1 MRELLVDEQNA
12 CEPTR
17 GAFPWICIAGYSE
30 LATKALVGALEVQ
43 AVRSHLPGEPEPYL
57 IMRPRSPRHHSATAG
72 PMIVGLTGPRT
83 VHDHRRE
90 RSLTLPHRAGW
101 PLDND
106 CLDRPTKVQ
115 RQLLGWL
122 RDRGP
127 IVSVRLGGWAVQ

>member
-1 MRELLVDEQNA
+1 VRELLVDEQNA

-17 GAFPWICIAGYSE
+17 SGFPWICIATYSE
-30 LATKALVGALEVQ
+30 LRQQALVGGLEVQ
-43 AVRSHLPGEPEPYL
+43 AVRSHLPGGPESYL
-57 IMRPRSPRHHSATAG
+57 IMHRRSPRHHSVTAG

-83 VHDHRRE
+83 LHDRRRD

-106 CLDRPTKVQ
+106 CLDRLTKVQ
-115 RQLLGWL
+115 REMLGLL

-127 IVSVRLGGWAVQ
+127 IVSLRFGGWAVQ

>member
-17 GAFPWICIAGYSE
+17 SDFPWVCVASYSE
-30 LATKALVGALEVQ
+30 LATTGTSWSTAGSS
-43 AVRSHLPGEPEPYL
+43 RPFPLPREPEPYL
-57 IMRPRSPRHHSATAG
+57 IMRPRSPRHHSARAG

-106 CLDRPTKVQ
+106 CPDRPTKVQ

-127 IVSVRLGGWAVQ
+127 VVSVRLGGRAVQ